1 MAQGRRAILARLALA
16 ASSALLVLALAELGM
31 RVAGLGE
38 VMTYRADPRFGYLMR
53 PSQRISTYGSQV
65 EINALGL
72 RGPEPL
78 DPKPADVRRLL
89 FLGDS
94 ITYGGGHIAEAEL
107 FCRQIE
113 SLAAR
118 DGLRVES
125 LNGAAPGWSP
135 QNWAAWVG
143 ANGALGADAVVAVIP
158 AIDRARPFATMA
170 EHALLERPP
179 LLRLTALWLKAKT
192 LGQPGPPLS
201 DEAVA
206 ANVRAISE
214 LLPRLGS
221 TPLLAVLVP
230 SRGADERPERWAPY
244 QALFPDALDLRA
256 DFAPADFLDD
266 VHFSSSGH
274 RTIAERIYARLKPR
288 LADSPAA
295 RVSRALELQALP
307 PPDE

>member
-1 MAQGRRAILARLALA
+1 
-16 ASSALLVLALAELGM
+16 M
-31 RVAGLGE
+31 RIAGLGE
-38 VMTYRADPRFGYLMR
+38 VMTYRPDPDFGYLMR
-53 PSQRISTYGSQV
+53 PSQRISTYGRAV
-65 EINALGL
+65 EINSLGL

-94 ITYGGGHIAEAEL
+94 ITYGGGQIAESEL
-107 FCRQIE
+107 FCRRVE

-125 LNGAAPGWSP
+125 LNGSAPGWSP

-143 ANGALGADAVVAVIP
+143 ANGTLGADVVVAVIP
-158 AIDRARPFATMA
+158 AIDRARPFATVSQ
-170 EHALLERPP
+170 HDLLERAP
-179 LLRLTALWLKAKT
+179 LLRLSALWLRLRS
-192 LGQPGPPLS
+192 LGQAGPPLS
-201 DEAVA
+201 DEAMA
-206 ANVRAISE
+206 ANARAISQM
-214 LLPRLGS
+214 LPRLGS
-221 TPLLAVLVP
+221 TPLLAVFVP

-256 DFAPADFLDD
+256 DFSPADFLDD

-274 RTIAERIYARLKPR
+274 RTIAERIYARLRPR
-288 LADSPAA
+288 LADSPVA
-295 RVSRALELQALP
+295 RVSLALELQALP